1 MPQKLATN
9 TAKAN
14 AKLKSIT
21 KLMAAVKRFA
31 ADHKKLDSKRKT
43 ATIWTSKKA
52 RDMEQIADMHRE
64 AVKALQV
71 EEHQYKLLT
80 GRAAVVALQDLSELQ
95 LGPLVSEIHSA
106 SEQRACDRVLTRLQ
120 KLASAAVAEKL
131 QTTPDASEESL
142 LQEAKRVY
150 IEAAESE
157 MLYAPEPQRAQQ
169 LAESAV
175 AFFRAEEQKKLLH
188 AERIATAKAKF
199 LQRLN
204 GVQLGA
210 ADSATIAAAKKH
222 IEMWLRADYGNKNA
236 LVMADAIVLELREAA
251 DNAPQV

>member
-31 ADHKKLDSKRKT
+31 ADHKKLDTKRKT
-43 ATIWTSKKA
+43 ASIWTSKKA

-106 SEQRACDRVLTRLQ
+106 SEQRACDRVLTRLL

-131 QTTPDASEESL
+131 QTAPDASEESL

-150 IEAAESE
+150 IEAGESE
-157 MLYAPEPQRAQQ
+157 MLYAPEPQRVQQ

-175 AFFRAEEQKKLLH
+175 AFFRAEEQKKLVH

-210 ADSATIAAAKKH
+210 ADSATIAAAKNY
-222 IEMWLRADYGNKNA
+222 IELWLRADYGNKNA
-236 LVMADAIVLELREAA
+236 LVMSEAIVLELREAA
-251 DNAPQV
+251 DNAPEV